1 MPDRITLVV
10 RFRIPESVK
19 EEFLARLREV
29 FAYIVKEE
37 TFVEASLVQDM
48 RDPESILNYEVWN
61 ESPESFMKKQMS
73 KAYPEF
79 EKMIAEA
86 KIERTP
92 AWYSTINEWKK
103 TSVL

>member
-1 MPDRITLVV
+1 
-10 RFRIPESVK
+10 
-19 EEFLARLREV
+19 
-29 FAYIVKEE
+29 
-37 TFVEASLVQDM
+37 
-48 RDPESILNYEVWN
+48 
-61 ESPESFMKKQMS
+61 MKKQMS